1 MPYFVDF
8 KNPKTKEI
16 ITSNPIVT
24 NLGEEEII
32 KMAKETLIEDKV
44 ATEAQLNSMT
54 AQIRVEKA

>member
-8 KNPKTKEI
+8 KNSKTKEMI
-16 ITSNPIVT
+16 ASNPIAT

-44 ATEAQLNSMT
+44 ATEAQLKSMT
-54 AQIRVEKA
+54 AQIRIEKA